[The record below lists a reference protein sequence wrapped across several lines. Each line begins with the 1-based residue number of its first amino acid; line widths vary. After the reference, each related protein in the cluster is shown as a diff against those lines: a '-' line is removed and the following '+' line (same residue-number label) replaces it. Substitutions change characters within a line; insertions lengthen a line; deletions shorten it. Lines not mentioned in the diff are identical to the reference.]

1 MVTKPN
7 KVWKK
12 YYLRRYESVLVNFDL
27 KLLSQHWI
35 LMFFV
40 KGMRLVTCLAIYVT
54 VTNMSKMAL
63 IKSTTLIRLKFLKL
77 ALPSGVK
84 SENN

>member
-63 IKSTTLIRLKFLKL
+63 IKNATLNTIEIPR
-77 ALPSGVK
+77 
-84 SENN
+84 NNFTIWCKIGK